1 MKIKNASNDTRHF
14 LISDNYFANN
24 KWLNKITQI
33 KSTQPAMTGMK
44 TPKIHP
50 SKFLKVG
57 FWKTAV
63 TLTTTSVIQLMP
75 GISKSK
81 T

>member
-1 MKIKNASNDTRHF
+1 MPQMIRGII

-57 FWKTAV
+57 F
-63 TLTTTSVIQLMP
+63 
-75 GISKSK
+75 
-81 T
+81 